1 MKSGTRTYERGCW
14 VIPNLKFL
22 KKKLKNI
29 LKNLFF
35 SKKIAIFQNFWKI
48 EKKLQV
54 QIFFAFLQCPPV
66 NIGATMGRSWADH
79 GQTLGDKELVGEKLK
94 FASHQPNACSF
105 SRLCWLPAI
114 ERAHVHFEGRA
125 GCQQN

>member
-1 MKSGTRTYERGCW
+1 M
-14 VIPNLKFL
+14 ILNLKVL

-35 SKKIAIFQNFWKI
+35 SKKIAIFQNFEKI

-94 FASHQPNACSF
+94 FASHQQNACS
-105 SRLCWLPAI
+105 L
-114 ERAHVHFEGRA
+114 
-125 GCQQN
+125 